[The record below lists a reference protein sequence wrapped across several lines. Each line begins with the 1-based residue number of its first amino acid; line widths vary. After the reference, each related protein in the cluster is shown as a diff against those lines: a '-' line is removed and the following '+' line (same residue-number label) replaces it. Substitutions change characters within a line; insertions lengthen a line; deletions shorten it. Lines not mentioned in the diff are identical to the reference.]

1 MDGVEIPVRENLWWA
16 LHHLQLDDEPRV
28 SWIDALCINQN
39 NTEEKNYQV
48 SRMDYIYHSASR
60 CIAWIGKAEV
70 GPELETDDC
79 SLAMDF
85 IITANIDQGKTKP
98 PLNLSRQER
107 REHDS
112 LESLCRRKYWTRLWI
127 IQEIA
132 LSKSVLVQC
141 GSRSVPWTLL
151 RYLFNNLRSCVH
163 ASYRFSITCSAPF
176 RLSQAAIDKD
186 ERRFPLALPL
196 ADLTL
201 KFKGSEYEDPRDAVF
216 GLLGFT
222 LLCCRDAVRADYLMT
237 SEQLCNNLLL
247 HHIAYHLVLED
258 TFIDSARTADIR
270 DLCFAVTSTS
280 RVTRELEHSI
290 ASLSMTARRSVWPI
304 PAYSRTDWGRVILSL
319 CANDLR
325 NALRAPEA
333 IEYRRYMSGTTSP
346 APTPPPNDAP
356 VVDLRKTVT
365 ERLMGRAE
373 SWIAEHYRETAD
385 WEKQRESLATAKK
398 VASRRQTHIFLTDT
412 GYSGITTADTKIG
425 DAAFSNGQF
434 DLKVSFEGNH
444 PQNNNPLKA
453 SNSQSGICVD
463 AETTFQ
469 ELLSWLE

>member
-1 MDGVEIPVRENLWWA
+1 MMVEPEQQTAKGREKWKRSSWLNRIRLSRKQDVDASSVSVVPHEQKSPPRETYKGLPIPEPCDELEIRLVHLQPRAVEGDKIKCKLTTQNLIGNSYEALSYEWGPVLPELLINMDGVEIPVRENLWWA

-28 SWIDALCINQN
+28 LWIDALCINQN
-39 NTEEKNYQV
+39 NTE
-48 SRMDYIYHSASR
+48 D
-60 CIAWIGKAEV
+60 
-70 GPELETDDC
+70 
-79 SLAMDF
+79 
-85 IITANIDQGKTKP
+85 
-98 PLNLSRQER
+98 
-107 REHDS
+107 
-112 LESLCRRKYWTRLWI
+112 
-127 IQEIA
+127 
-132 LSKSVLVQC
+132 
-141 GSRSVPWTLL
+141 
-151 RYLFNNLRSCVH
+151 
-163 ASYRFSITCSAPF
+163 RFSITCSAPF

-201 KFKGSEYEDPRDAVF
+201 KFKGSECEDPRDAVF
-216 GLLGFT
+216 GLLGLT

-270 DLCFAVTSTS
+270 DVCFAVTSTS

-290 ASLSMTARRSVWPI
+290 ASLSMKARRSVWPI
-304 PAYSRTDWGRVILSL
+304 PAYSRTDRGRVILSL

-398 VASRRQTHIFLTDT
+398 VASRRPTHIFLTDT

-425 DAAFSNGQF
+425 DAAFSKGQF
-434 DLKVSFEGNH
+434 DLKVSVEGNH

-469 ELLSWLE
+469 ELLSWLK